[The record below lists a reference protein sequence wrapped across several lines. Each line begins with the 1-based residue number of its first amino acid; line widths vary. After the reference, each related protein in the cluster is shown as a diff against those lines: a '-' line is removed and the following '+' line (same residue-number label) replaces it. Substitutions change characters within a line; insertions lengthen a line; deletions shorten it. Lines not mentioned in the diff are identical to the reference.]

1 MRIVSSQIEKRR
13 AHKFSQMHERL
24 SFEGFRISD
33 DELGR
38 TLLIKLRNNDI
49 RKSNPKALIVL
60 YNILNESIG
69 YFIGESKGIPS
80 GESDVFAVDLQFA
93 PKGIYKAEI
102 IADCCGEYLVS
113 RKFMLAIK

>member
-1 MRIVSSQIEKRR
+1 MGIVSSQREKKR
-13 AHKFSQMHERL
+13 AQNFSQMYERL

-33 DELGR
+33 DGLGR
-38 TLLIKLRNNDI
+38 TLLIKLRNNDLRRSYPI
-49 RKSNPKALIVL
+49 ARIIL

-69 YFIGESKGIPS
+69 HFIGELKGIPG